1 MITVGLTGNIGSGKS
16 SVARLLKQL
25 GAEVID
31 ADALARQ
38 ATSETAVLKQIET
51 AFGPAVIKDGQL
63 DRPAMAQIVF
73 SDPAK
78 RQTLNSI
85 IHPWVRREAARLAA
99 SCRAAGASVLVQ
111 DIPLLFESG
120 LQADFDSV
128 VVVTAPLDLRV
139 QRVMQRSGLAAEEVR
154 RRDAAQLPL
163 EEKAARA
170 DFTVD
175 NSGSEEDLLEQVK
188 KLWAELHKQSRPEDG
203 V

>member
-16 SVARLLKQL
+16 TVARLLKQL

-38 ATSETAVLKQIET
+38 ATSEAAVLKQIET
-51 AFGPAVIKDGQL
+51 AFGSAVIKDGQL
-63 DRPAMAQIVF
+63 DRPAMAQLVF
-73 SDPAK
+73 GDPAK

-85 IHPWVRREAARLAA
+85 VHPWVRSEAARLAA
-99 SCRAAGASVLVQ
+99 SYRAAGATVLVQ

-120 LQADFDSV
+120 LQADFDRV
-128 VVVTAPLDLRV
+128 VVVTAPFDVRV
-139 QRVMQRSGLAAEEVR
+139 QRVVQRSGLAADEVR

-188 KLWAELHKQSRPEDG
+188 QLWAELHKQSRPEDG
-203 V
+203 A